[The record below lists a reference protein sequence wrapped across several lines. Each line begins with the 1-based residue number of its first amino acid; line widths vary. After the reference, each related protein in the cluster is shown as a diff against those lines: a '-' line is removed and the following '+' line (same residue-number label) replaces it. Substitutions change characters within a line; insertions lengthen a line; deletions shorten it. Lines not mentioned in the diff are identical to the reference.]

1 MQVSLERQPIEQVAS
16 DALITIVFQDT
27 REDRLGLGELCD
39 AGEITG
45 KAFEMT
51 LLHNVPGMRSK
62 RLLAVGAGKPDK
74 FTAAELRRAVGA
86 AVRHLKSKSIRDAA
100 VWLDARHAASEFV
113 SAAVEGAILADFE
126 TDRYKTDKK
135 DAKAMARFSVAVA
148 GGGPHLDAALERGRI
163 IAEAQNFA
171 REMANEP
178 ANRLTPLDLAEY
190 ARRMAEEFGLEYEA
204 LDRERMAQLGMGSL
218 LGVAIGSAAPPA
230 LIVLRYRPA
239 EAPAASVHLGLV
251 GKGVTFDTG
260 GISIKPAD
268 GMEKMKYDMSGGAAM
283 IGAMRAIAQL
293 KPAIPVTALIPAVEN
308 MPGSRAQRPGDIV
321 TSLFRQNHRGD
332 QYRCGRPADPGGRHH
347 LRAEAGLHASG
358 GCGHPDGRH
367 RGGSRAH
374 QCGAV
379 RQ

>member
-148 GGGPHLDAALERGRI
+148 GGGPHLDAARGARPHHRRGAEFHARAGQRAGQSPDAAGAGGTCPPHGGRI
-163 IAEAQNFA
+163 
-171 REMANEP
+171 
-178 ANRLTPLDLAEY
+178 
-190 ARRMAEEFGLEYEA
+190 
-204 LDRERMAQLGMGSL
+204 
-218 LGVAIGSAAPPA
+218 
-230 LIVLRYRPA
+230 
-239 EAPAASVHLGLV
+239 
-251 GKGVTFDTG
+251 
-260 GISIKPAD
+260 
-268 GMEKMKYDMSGGAAM
+268 
-283 IGAMRAIAQL
+283 
-293 KPAIPVTALIPAVEN
+293 
-308 MPGSRAQRPGDIV
+308 RPGMR
-321 TSLFRQNHRGD
+321 S
-332 QYRCGRPADPGGRHH
+332 A
-347 LRAEAGLHASG
+347 
-358 GCGHPDGRH
+358 
-367 RGGSRAH
+367 GSRAH
-374 QCGAV
+374 GAA
-379 RQ
+379 RHGSPAGRGAGQRRAAGADRDALPARGRRLPHPCIWDWWAKASPSTPAASPSSRPTAWRR